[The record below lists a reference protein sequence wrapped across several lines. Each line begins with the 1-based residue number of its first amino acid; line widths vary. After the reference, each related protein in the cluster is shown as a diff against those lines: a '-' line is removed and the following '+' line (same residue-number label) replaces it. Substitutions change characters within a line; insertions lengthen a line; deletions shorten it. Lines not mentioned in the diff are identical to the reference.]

1 MLTPPELM
9 ERGLILVGT
18 PDTVSR
24 QMERLVEGTPVRW
37 LFAWT
42 YNGLTPHDKI
52 MRSLELFAT
61 KVLPRF
67 AGAPA

>member
-1 MLTPPELM
+1 VEEMLGNGM
-9 ERGLILVGT
+9 VLVGS

-24 QMERLVEGTPVRW
+24 QMERMLADGPVRW

-42 YNGLTPHDKI
+42 YNGLVPHEKL

-61 KVLPRF
+61 KVAPRF
-67 AGAPA
+67 GGLAE

>member
-1 MLTPPELM
+1 MMDSGML
-9 ERGLILVGT
+9 LIGT
-18 PDTVSR
+18 PDSVSR
-24 QMERLVEGTPVRW
+24 QMEALLARTPVRW

-42 YNGLTPHDKI
+42 YNGLVPHAKI

-67 AGAPA
+67 AA